1 MLVFRV
7 ATSAALRQRRI
18 FGSHRRGHIDSP
30 RGHSGPK
37 SGFYL
42 KERSMGAITSFFSPY
57 GFMPHGFCY
66 SWNGGLVWLHV
77 VSDALIFLSYMSI
90 PVTLVYFVRKRRDI
104 AFSWMFFCFGA
115 FIIACG
121 MTHAMEIWTLWR

>member
-7 ATSAALRQRRI
+7 ATSTALRQRRI

-30 RGHSGPK
+30 RGHSVPT
-37 SGFYL
+37 SGFYHT
-42 KERSMGAITSFFSPY
+42 ESSMGAITTLCSTD
-57 GFMPHGFCY
+57 GCMPHGFCY
-66 SWNGGLVWLHV
+66 SWNGALVWLHV
-77 VSDALIFLSYMSI
+77 VSDALTFLSYMSI

-121 MTHAMEIWTLWR
+121 MTHAME